1 VEQSDVT
8 GIDIAQ
14 ISDINSHI
22 SLYDL
27 AGQPV
32 VTPQRGN
39 CYIARYTDNQGRVK
53 TVKFIQK

>member
-14 ISDINSHI
+14 ISDINSQI
-22 SLYDL
+22 SLYNL

-39 CYIARYTDNQGRVK
+39 CYIARYTDAQGRVK
-53 TVKFIQK
+53 TVKFLKR